1 MPTARS
7 IARAGA
13 RSNPSVTSWL
23 RGFMPPAMP
32 SVMAAIVSHG
42 RSTRTIRFVA
52 APPLPVS
59 WTTAGEALRLCF
71 CRRTLRRTLTI
82 AAIVGTILSLVNQAS
97 VIAGGDAT
105 VVTWVRVGANYLTPF
120 CVSTAGFLTGTRQS
134 RRLAGE

>member
-1 MPTARS
+1 
-7 IARAGA
+7 
-13 RSNPSVTSWL
+13 
-23 RGFMPPAMP
+23 
-32 SVMAAIVSHG
+32 MAWIVSHG

-52 APPLPVS
+52 APPLAVS

-71 CRRTLRRTLTI
+71 RRRTLRRTLAI
-82 AAIVGTILSLVNQAS
+82 AAVVGTILSLVNQAS

-134 RRLAGE
+134 RRLAGD